1 MNPSSDL
8 ERCRE
13 LLGELGWPWAAE
25 RLSELVEQ
33 AVREQLPLHGFLQQV
48 AAAEHEARQTHR
60 VASWLKRS
68 GLPVGKT
75 LESFDFTF
83 AHGVERRKVEMLA
96 TCQFAANRETVLIL
110 GPSGVGKT
118 HLASALG
125 VRAVTNGFTVWF
137 VTADELIEM
146 LRRDE
151 QAPATRI
158 RQRRYLTSRVLV
170 IDELGFQALDRGD
183 AHRLFRL
190 INHRYERVSTIITS
204 NKGIRDWP
212 AMLAGDEALAT
223 AILDRVLHHCH
234 VLSIDGAS
242 YRLRHI
248 EAHLAE
254 A

>member
-1 MNPSSDL
+1 M
-8 ERCRE
+8 
-13 LLGELGWPWAAE
+13 
-25 RLSELVEQ
+25 
-33 AVREQLPLHGFLQQV
+33 
-48 AAAEHEARQTHR
+48 
-60 VASWLKRS
+60 
-68 GLPVGKT
+68 
-75 LESFDFTF
+75 
-83 AHGVERRKVEMLA
+83 
-96 TCQFAANRETVLIL
+96 LIL
-110 GPSGVGKT
+110 GPSGVGKP

-170 IDELGFQALDRGD
+170 IDEVGF
-183 AHRLFRL
+183 
-190 INHRYERVSTIITS
+190 
-204 NKGIRDWP
+204 P
-212 AMLAGDEALAT
+212 A
-223 AILDRVLHHCH
+223 LDRVLHHCH

-242 YRLRHI
+242 YRLRHL